1 MPLGRISHS
10 WSGGHIASILK
21 LPVNAKFLAR
31 GFYTTEDQATRK
43 PLPRRPLPNP
53 MAHASKLEQKLGQ
66 KAGQPGVPTSNKQ
79 ESTQLVAQLQKLLSK
94 EKPSNPAFN
103 EFSQR
108 RQIR

>member
-1 MPLGRISHS
+1 VYKNMPLGRISHS
-10 WSGGHIASILK
+10 WSGGHLASILK

-31 GFYTTEDQATRK
+31 GFYTTEDKATRK
-43 PLPRRPLPNP
+43 PLPRRPLPANP
-53 MAHASKLEQKLGQ
+53 VAQASKPQ
-66 KAGQPGVPTSNKQ
+66 ASNKQ
-79 ESTQLVAQLQKLLSK
+79 ESTQLISQLQKLLSK